1 MIINATKYSIIL
13 YNQEQ
18 SFIERYWKPTSNDL
32 NEEQYNALNAK
43 FFDFAS
49 CYKPKRLLIDKRN
62 CLYRENEGIHNDLLS
77 NVIETFVSYGTKRI
91 ALLVS
96 NDVYLKL
103 SVGQVIDEYNGKRF
117 VRQYFDDLDTAKEW
131 LLI

>member
-13 YNQEQ
+13 YNHEQ

-96 NDVYLKL
+96 NDIYLKL
-103 SVGQVIDEYNGKRF
+103 SIGQVIDEYNGKRF